1 MELRG
6 FGPQGLQLQGLHLRK
21 DGGGGPG
28 RFRRLMRRIEEF
40 EALDPAVRAAEPPA
54 GRLVHNRRLRSFLH
68 GDATGIPL
76 HGVLTDAPFGAWFMA
91 MYLDLYSDPG
101 TQRAATRLIGLGII
115 TAVPTALSGWAEWAL
130 AGRGTKRVGI
140 VHAGLNGTAV
150 LIFAGSWAARQ
161 RGRRRLG
168 VGLARAGGLVLIA
181 SAFLGGYMGS
191 ARRGT

>member
-1 MELRG
+1 
-6 FGPQGLQLQGLHLRK
+6 
-21 DGGGGPG
+21 
-28 RFRRLMRRIEEF
+28 
-40 EALDPAVRAAEPPA
+40 
-54 GRLVHNRRLRSFLH
+54 
-68 GDATGIPL
+68 
-76 HGVLTDAPFGAWFMA
+76 MA

-101 TQRAATRLIGLGII
+101 TQRAATRLIGLGVI

-140 VHAGLNGTAV
+140 VHAGLNGAAV

-161 RGRRRLG
+161 RGRHSLG

-191 ARRGT
+191 ARRGI